1 MKRGKI
7 FRETG
12 SSFPGSDKAESE
24 QRFGG
29 GLQRGKP
36 MFNKGNDDTFER
48 LRDLDVD
55 SFGTQ
60 ESNLSRE
67 IEAD

>member
-1 MKRGKI
+1 M
-7 FRETG
+7 
-12 SSFPGSDKAESE
+12 SDKVDSDHH
-24 QRFGG
+24 FGG

-36 MFNKGNDDTFER
+36 MFNPKGADDTFER

-67 IEAD
+67 YND